1 MSELLFE
8 WDEVKAKE
16 NLRKHRVSFL
26 EAKAIFNDPLLV
38 SFPDDEHSAHEDRYI
53 SIGLSAIGRI
63 LLVVHTDR
71 GYEGNALVIRIVS
84 CRRATATERKV
95 YEEEYET

>member
-26 EAKAIFNDPLLV
+26 EAKAISNDPLLV
-38 SFPDDEHSAHEDRYI
+38 SFPD
-53 SIGLSAIGRI
+53 
-63 LLVVHTDR
+63 
-71 GYEGNALVIRIVS
+71 
-84 CRRATATERKV
+84 
-95 YEEEYET
+95 EEEYET